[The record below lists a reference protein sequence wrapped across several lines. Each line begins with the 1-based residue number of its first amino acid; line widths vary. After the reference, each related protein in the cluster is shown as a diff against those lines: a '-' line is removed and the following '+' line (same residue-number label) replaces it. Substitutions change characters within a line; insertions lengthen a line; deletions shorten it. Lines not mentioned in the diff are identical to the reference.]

1 MEVARVLAA
10 AAPLGVPRTACDGL
24 PHRDFFGECSQGIVK
39 EKTNVFSNELC
50 LSRKIDLLTPPSA
63 IKGLPHLLPL
73 DELLRLREPHRSY
86 MDSTDNLG
94 SRRVY
99 QGCTVSRCPLSIT
112 PNLYIHID

>member
-1 MEVARVLAA
+1 MDCRIEI
-10 AAPLGVPRTACDGL
+10 
-24 PHRDFFGECSQGIVK
+24 FFGECSQGIVK

-73 DELLRLREPHRSY
+73 DELLRLREPHKWILR
-86 MDSTDNLG
+86 TIWGLG
-94 SRRVY
+94 
-99 QGCTVSRCPLSIT
+99 GCTVSRCPLSIT